1 MVLLAIDSVGGIIL
15 PAHYQSHSSVENVVC
30 NTARKHPLTHLQRN
44 PQRLSALYQYHNAPE
59 VAPAH
64 GLEYD
69 DTIHSASSD
78 KYPVVDAQHYASTH
92 VGKIYDNDRPP
103 RIIFGMK
110 VRTFLIVAAV
120 LVVVV
125 VSAAVGGAVGGKN
138 MGENHVQEGF
148 LSTPTSATPMTTST
162 YLAATP
168 TYTPLN
174 PCPDAN
180 NTSYT
185 SPLSSRLDDSNSTS
199 KTGGLNFTRYC
210 DVGSPL
216 DNVTNASRLSEA
228 FVYSLD
234 DCIEL
239 CASLNFWASD
249 RNCTVAVYDVN
260 GTRPGNC
267 FVGRVAGVQIG
278 DLGEKDGTAIAILN
292 V

>member
-1 MVLLAIDSVGGIIL
+1 MVLLAIDLFGIIVCTAQCQL
-15 PAHYQSHSSVENVVC
+15 HPSIVNVSG
-30 NTARKHPLTHLQRN
+30 TAPKHPLTHLQRN

-69 DTIHSASSD
+69 DTIHSTSSD
-78 KYPVVDAQHYASTH
+78 KYPVVEARHYGPTH
-92 VGKIYDNDRPP
+92 VSKIYDNDRPP

-110 VRTFLIVAAV
+110 VRTFLLVAAV
-120 LVVVV
+120 LVVIVI
-125 VSAAVGGAVGGKN
+125 SAAVGGAVGGKN
-138 MGENHVQEGF
+138 MHENHVKDSF
-148 LSTPTSATPMTTST
+148 LSTPTSATPTTSSV

-168 TYTPLN
+168 TYMPLN

-180 NTSYT
+180 NTLYT
-185 SPLSSRLDDSNSTS
+185 SPLSSRLNDSNSTS
-199 KTGGLNFTRYC
+199 KAAGLNFTRYC
-210 DVGSPL
+210 DVESPL
-216 DNVTNASRLSEA
+216 DSVTNASKISEA

-249 RNCTVAVYDVN
+249 KNCTVAVYDVN
-260 GTRPGNC
+260 GSRPGNC
-267 FVGRVAGVQIG
+267 FVGSATSVQVE
-278 DLGEKDGTAIAILN
+278 DLGEKDGIAIAILN